1 MVSILGKG
9 FRYAASYCDC
19 EFTFDVAIVTLNLKP
34 CPSYISETLT
44 CGKWILGRDT
54 G

>member
-1 MVSILGKG
+1 MVGILGKG
-9 FRYAASYCDC
+9 FRYAASYC

-34 CPSYISETLT
+34 CPSYISETVR